1 MSNIMINDGSHSA
14 IKTERCP
21 TDTSQKRVL
30 LTGACGQIGTALAE
44 ALARWP
50 GVTHLVC
57 SDVRPPEHAL
67 TAGVVFETL
76 DVLDERRLH
85 EVLTRHQIDTVYHLS
100 AVLSARGEADPALT
114 WRVNVDGWLHV
125 LEAARQGLVQ
135 RVFFPSTIA
144 VFGPNV
150 PRHGT
155 PDDAPLNPTTVY
167 GLSKAAGEN
176 WAAYYHQRWGVD
188 VRSLRYPGVIGH
200 ESLPGGGTTD
210 YAVEIFHDLLQHGH
224 YSCYLAA
231 DQSLPMIHME
241 DAIRATLELMSAP
254 PERLTRR
261 HGYNLQGLSFS
272 PAELVAEIERQF
284 GPQRVAYAPD
294 ARQHIAQSWPC
305 ALNDQ
310 RARADWGWHAD
321 YDLTALV
328 RSMWSNLL
336 AARKTI
342 PLVHSPLEQAA

>member
-21 TDTSQKRVL
+21 TTTVHGRVL
-30 LTGACGQIGTALAE
+30 LTGACGQIGTALTE
-44 ALARWP
+44 VLASWP

-57 SDVRPPEHAL
+57 TDVRPPEHAL
-67 TAGVVFETL
+67 PTGVAFDIL
-76 DVLDERRLH
+76 DVLDAQRLH
-85 EVLTRHQIDTVYHLS
+85 DVLTQHQIDTVYHLS
-100 AVLSARGEADPALT
+100 AVLSARGEAYPAQT
-114 WRVNVDGWLHV
+114 WRVNVDGWLNV

-200 ESLPGGGTTD
+200 QSLPGGGTTD
-210 YAVEIFHDLLQHGH
+210 YAVEIFHALLQQGQ
-224 YSCYLAA
+224 YSCYLAP
-231 DQSLPMIHME
+231 DQSLPMIHMD
-241 DAIRATLELMSAP
+241 DAIRATLELMTAP
-254 PERLTRR
+254 PERIGRR
-261 HGYNLQGLSFS
+261 QGYNLQGLSFS

-294 ARQHIAQSWPC
+294 ARQQIAQSWPA
-305 ALNDQ
+305 ALDDAL
-310 RARADWGWHAD
+310 ARADWGWQPQ
-321 YDLTALV
+321 YDLPTLV
-328 RSMWSNLL
+328 RSMWSNLSYL
-336 AARKTI
+336 SLPEAA
-342 PLVHSPLEQAA
+342 